1 VNQKQ
6 VFKNPSW
13 LEARSI
19 AYQVAETK
27 AAIEVTLSEAL
38 RKTLAADLQT
48 LHPLPPF
55 NTAMMDGYAVK
66 GKGPW
71 EIVGEVL
78 AGSESLEFKSGQA
91 VYIATGAKVPEAA
104 ELVIKHEDVL
114 INNNIVEP
122 LDWNKNVI
130 GQHIRTIGDE
140 ASTGDAV
147 LVKGKRINPAVLGL
161 AALSGL
167 DQIKVINNPT
177 VDSIV
182 SGDELLNEGLPRNGK
197 IRDVLSLQIP
207 GWVNSLDAI
216 NNQQFKIGDNLEE
229 TVAAINE
236 CKSDLI
242 LTTGGT
248 ARGNVDFMHEAL
260 VQCGFEIL
268 IDEVAIRPGHP
279 MLLAKNSNSQFLV
292 GLPGNPL
299 AACVA
304 FLTLAQPLIEKL
316 QGRELTKLQTGTLI
330 SKANIPKKE
339 MRLVPVIVEN
349 NLVEPQQYWGSM
361 MLRGLAASTHFALIK
376 SGQGIA
382 DEIVELL
389 PLPWKV

>member
-1 VNQKQ
+1 
-6 VFKNPSW
+6 
-13 LEARSI
+13 
-19 AYQVAETK
+19 
-27 AAIEVTLSEAL
+27 
-38 RKTLAADLQT
+38 
-48 LHPLPPF
+48 
-55 NTAMMDGYAVK
+55 M
-66 GKGPW
+66 
-71 EIVGEVL
+71 
-78 AGSESLEFKSGQA
+78 
-91 VYIATGAKVPEAA
+91 
-104 ELVIKHEDVL
+104 
-114 INNNIVEP
+114 
-122 LDWNKNVI
+122 
-130 GQHIRTIGDE
+130 
-140 ASTGDAV
+140 
-147 LVKGKRINPAVLGL
+147 
-161 AALSGL
+161 
-167 DQIKVINNPT
+167 
-177 VDSIV
+177 
-182 SGDELLNEGLPRNGK
+182 
-197 IRDVLSLQIP
+197 SLQIP

-216 NNQQFKIGDNLEE
+216 NNQQFKIGDNLAE

-260 VQCGFEIL
+260 AQCGFEIL

-279 MLLAKNSNSQFLV
+279 MLLAKNSSSQFLV

-304 FLTLAQPLIEKL
+304 FLTLAQPLIEKF
-316 QGRELTKLQTGTLI
+316 QGRALTKLQTGTLI